1 MKIPYSHFKSRLRR
15 SAYTLIE
22 VLAAGAIVAIG
33 AGAAASLSA
42 TVGFQED
49 IARRVSIARNYQENM
64 AQLWQLG
71 LDPVDIIALM
81 PTGLGNR
88 YLSEALFRDGEIL
101 PQGLI
106 NVGSGGQVATVQTAI
121 CRVSANIAANPSSR
135 LQGSPLET
143 VVCRP
148 SIKAQN

>member
-1 MKIPYSHFKSRLRR
+1 MNVPLQHFKNRLCR

-49 IARRVSIARNYQENM
+49 VARRVSIARNYQENM

-71 LDPVDIIALM
+71 LDPVEIIALM
-81 PTGLGNR
+81 PTGEGNR
-88 YLSEALFRDGEIL
+88 YLSEALFNRGEIL
-101 PQGLI
+101 PQGLV
-106 NVGSGGQVATVQTAI
+106 NVGSGGQVATVQTAL

-135 LQGSPLET
+135 LEGSPLET